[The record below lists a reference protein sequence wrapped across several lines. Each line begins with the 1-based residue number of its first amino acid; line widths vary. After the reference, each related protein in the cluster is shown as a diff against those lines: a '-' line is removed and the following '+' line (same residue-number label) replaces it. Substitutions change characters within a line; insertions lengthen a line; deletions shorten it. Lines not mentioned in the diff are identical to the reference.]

1 MLRARQVF
9 QAKYGR
15 GNELV
20 GLFQEFN
27 RRMQEE
33 GGYAPHFRI
42 LTDATGPF
50 FTVITEIEVAS
61 FAAWEGEFSTAMNRP
76 WMGEWFSRMM
86 PLVESGRREFYTIVA
101 EGTE

>member
-9 QAKYGR
+9 QAKYGP
-15 GNELV
+15 GDTMV

-27 RRMQEE
+27 TRMQEE
-33 GGYAPHFRI
+33 GGDAPHFRI

-50 FTVITEIEVAS
+50 FTVITEIEVES
-61 FAAWEGEFSTAMNRP
+61 FAAWEGEFSAAMNRP

-86 PLVESGRREFYTIVA
+86 PLVESGRREFYNII
-101 EGTE
+101 E

>member
-1 MLRARQVF
+1 LRARRVLR
-9 QAKYGR
+9 AKYGR

-27 RRMQEE
+27 TRMQEE
-33 GGYAPHFRI
+33 GRDAPHFRI

-61 FAAWEGEFSTAMNRP
+61 LPPGKVSSAPR
-76 WMGEWFSRMM
+76 
-86 PLVESGRREFYTIVA
+86 
-101 EGTE
+101 